1 MGQRKG
7 IAASA
12 VTLGLSLTLADILLA
27 MTLSADSAPPPE
39 APPVISKEPAEVT
52 REPDLAAVFLP
63 PPPVV
68 AKAVVAQVEPP
79 PPVRTLAKAP
89 QEPPAPPPPPVVVEP
104 PVEVEPPG
112 VEVAPPVAE
121 PPVQKAAVSDTPL
134 VTPPVAPPVT
144 PSPETKPAPV
154 EITPEAVREGRAL
167 LRLLERGE
175 GPDIEIAWPAA
186 AAARSEL
193 YRLFANCLGMRT
205 IVMTDGG
212 EMFGA
217 SGDGFDTGEFNSDRY
232 SGFVRQPAGGMSAD
246 ERRHVEAIRHRHGL
260 RSGQVLRLFP
270 RRVDA
275 ILLGGLQRIAGD
287 SFDKGIRIRARYSA
301 VGNGVQVADIQVEG
315 RGTDETLVLPFNTQ
329 RACRNVQSR

>member
-1 MGQRKG
+1 MGRRKG
-7 IAASA
+7 MAASA
-12 VTLGLSLTLADILLA
+12 VSLGLSLTLAVLLLA
-27 MTLSADSAPPPE
+27 MTLSADPAPPPD
-39 APPVISKEPAEVT
+39 APPVVPNEPAEVT

-63 PPPVV
+63 PPPEV
-68 AKAVVAQVEPP
+68 AKAVMAKVEPP
-79 PPVRTLAKAP
+79 PPVPEPVKAP
-89 QEPPAPPPPPVVVEP
+89 PEPPAPPAEPVMAEAP
-104 PVEVEPPG
+104 AVEVEPP
-112 VEVAPPVAE
+112 APE
-121 PPVQKAAVSDTPL
+121 PSVQAAAVP
-134 VTPPVAPPVT
+134 VTRPVAPPVT
-144 PSPETKPAPV
+144 PLINPAPEPKPAPV

-193 YRLFANCLGMRT
+193 YHLFANCFGMRT

-217 SGDGFDTGEFNSDRY
+217 SGDGFDTGAFNSDRY
-232 SGFVRQPAGGMSAD
+232 SGFVRQPAGGMSVD
-246 ERRHVEAIRHRHGL
+246 EQRHVEAIRRRHGL
-260 RSGQVLRLFP
+260 TRGQALRLFP

-275 ILLGGLQRIAGD
+275 ILLGGLQRIAGA

-315 RGTDETLVLPFNTQ
+315 RATDETLVLPYSSQ
-329 RACRNVQSR
+329 RACRNASSR

>member
-1 MGQRKG
+1 MGRRKG
-7 IAASA
+7 MAASA
-12 VTLGLSLTLADILLA
+12 GSLGLSLTLAVLLLA
-27 MTLSADSAPPPE
+27 MTLSADPAPLPETPPAVSNE
-39 APPVISKEPAEVT
+39 PVEIT

-63 PPPVV
+63 PPPEV
-68 AKAVVAQVEPP
+68 ANEIVAEVQPP
-79 PPVRTLAKAP
+79 PPPPQPAP
-89 QEPPAPPPPPVVVEP
+89 KPVKTPPEPPAPPEEPVMAEAPV
-104 PVEVEPPG
+104 VEVE
-112 VEVAPPVAE
+112 APAPE
-121 PPVQKAAVSDTPL
+121 PPVQTAAV
-134 VTPPVAPPVT
+134 PVT
-144 PSPETKPAPV
+144 TPVDRPPAEPKPAPV

-186 AAARSEL
+186 VSARSEL
-193 YRLFANCLGMRT
+193 YRLFANCFGMRT

-217 SGDGFDTGEFNSDRY
+217 SGDGFDTGAFNSDRY

-246 ERRHVEAIRHRHGL
+246 ERRHVEAIRRRHGL
-260 RSGQVLRLFP
+260 SGGQALRLFP

-315 RGTDETLVLPFNTQ
+315 RPTDETLVLPYTAQ
-329 RACRNVQSR
+329 RACRKSSTR